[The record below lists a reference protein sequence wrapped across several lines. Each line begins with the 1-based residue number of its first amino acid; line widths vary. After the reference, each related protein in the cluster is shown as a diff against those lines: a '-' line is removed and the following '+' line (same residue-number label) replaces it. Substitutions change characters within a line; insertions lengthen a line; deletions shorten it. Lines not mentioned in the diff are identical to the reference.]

1 MNKDPSD
8 RYTFALARIDA
19 AHAEDPVTVAEA
31 GQAVPHELQYAQRM
45 TRWLDRLEPSA
56 SEALRLAVRCQHLQ
70 RWMISRSQYPMT
82 RAGYH
87 RWRTDLGRFHADRA
101 AEILRDAGYE
111 DAIVRR
117 VQSLVRKEGLKTD
130 PETQTLEDVACLV
143 FLEDEFGEFAARHEE
158 AKVVNILVR
167 TWGKMSE
174 RGRAAAL
181 ALDLPA
187 PQRALVE
194 KALAQAAATPGATLS
209 QTTPGSEA
217 PPGAPAGR

>member
-1 MNKDPSD
+1 MNEVESQRDG
-8 RYTFALARIDA
+8 RFTEAVRRLDA
-19 AHAEDPVTVAEA
+19 ANAADPNVTVAGGEP
-31 GQAVPHELQYAQRM
+31 VPHELHYARRM
-45 TRWLDRLEPSA
+45 TQWLERLEPGA

-70 RWMISRSQYPMT
+70 RWLIPRSQYPMT

-101 AEILRDAGYE
+101 AEILRGVGYDDATIG
-111 DAIVRR
+111 R

-130 PETQTLEDVACLV
+130 PETQTLEDAACLV
-143 FLEDEFGEFAARHEE
+143 FLEEEFGEFADRHEQ

-187 PQRALVE
+187 PQRALIG
-194 KALAQAAATPGATLS
+194 KALAQAAASAAS
-209 QTTPGSEA
+209 RDS
-217 PPGAPAGR
+217 